1 MPSDASRPQPLEDSL
16 LRRAAAGDPEAFAEV
31 YRHYHQVVYRFARA
45 MTASPA
51 AAEDVTQ
58 EVFVALFADLSRYDS
73 ARASF
78 TTYLY
83 GIVRNLSR
91 DRLRRERRFLG
102 LDALSPGSDATAYLD
117 DPADALE
124 DAEVAARVRQAFQ
137 RLPIRYRELMILC
150 DLHGL
155 SYAEAAEVA
164 KISIAAVRSRLH
176 RGRHLLRQRLAR
188 LARPEPRRPFVSR
201 FALRML
207 KKPAT

>member
-1 MPSDASRPQPLEDSL
+1 MPSDASRPEPLEDSL

-31 YRHYHQVVYRFARA
+31 YRNYHQVVYRFARA
-45 MTASPA
+45 MTPSPT

-58 EVFVALFADLSRYDS
+58 EVFVALFADLSRYDP

-91 DRLRRERRFLG
+91 DRLRRERRFLT
-102 LDALSPGSDATAYLD
+102 LDALSPWSDAAAYVD

-124 DAEVAARVRQAFQ
+124 DAELAARVRQAFL

-164 KISIAAVRSRLH
+164 KISTAAVRSRLH
-176 RGRHLLRQRLAR
+176 RGRHLLRQRLSR
-188 LARPEPRRPFVSR
+188 LARPEPRRPLVSR